1 MKCFGVFLFLGK
13 ESKWQILWRHSH
25 CISAIILLLLVGLIG
40 GGDAHIHRPRPRS
53 QMLDNSAED
62 WMHSFKPNPK
72 ERAGSV
78 KSEDSTF
85 WYNHAQNSLRS
96 QKVNMIERV
105 AKNVI
110 FFLGDGM
117 SFATITAARIFK
129 GQLEGSPFGEEAEL
143 NFEHFPHIG
152 LSKSFCVDSQVADSA
167 CSSTAY
173 MGGTKGNI
181 ATVGVKSPVTFRD
194 CRSQMNRTNQATSF
208 IAWAQAAGKATGIIT
223 TTRVTHASPAGAY
236 AHSADRDW
244 ENDKIMRDAGENPDK
259 CDDIAEQ
266 LIFGET
272 GRNINVIMGGG
283 RRELTPSS
291 VMDVENQRPGRREDG
306 KNLIEYWL
314 KGKPPKSSK
323 YVWNRDQLMS
333 INASQVDNV
342 LGLFA
347 HDHMDYVTD
356 ADANA
361 DPSLPEMTKVAID
374 ILSKNP
380 NGFVLFVEGGRID
393 HAHHSTKAQ
402 KALVETI
409 ALDAAVAAALEMTSE
424 QDTLTIVT
432 ADHSHVMTISGY
444 AQRGNP
450 ILGFSGISDVD
461 DLPYTTLSYA
471 NGPGYKHPDE
481 NGERYDLTNDN
492 LEDPNYSQMSGVPLL
507 SETHGGEDVPI
518 YSNGPF
524 AHMLT
529 GVKHQSFI
537 PHAIAY
543 AACLQPPVDGFAF
556 PPHCR
561 TSSIGPLHR

>member
-181 ATVGVKSPVTFRD
+181 AT
-194 CRSQMNRTNQATSF
+194 
-208 IAWAQAAGKATGIIT
+208 AAGKATGIIT
-223 TTRVTHASPAGAY
+223 TTRVTHGKPHQPELMHIRLIEIGKTTRQDY
-236 AHSADRDW
+236 Q
-244 ENDKIMRDAGENPDK
+244 IMSLK
-259 CDDIAEQ
+259 
-266 LIFGET
+266 
-272 GRNINVIMGGG
+272 VIMGGG

-356 ADANA
+356 AGKCFPCFVKSQGMKSRDLHANA

-461 DLPYTTLSYA
+461 DLPYTTLRGSELFA
-471 NGPGYKHPDE
+471 NE
-481 NGERYDLTNDN
+481 W
-492 LEDPNYSQMSGVPLL
+492 V
-507 SETHGGEDVPI
+507 I
-518 YSNGPF
+518 
-524 AHMLT
+524 
-529 GVKHQSFI
+529 I
-537 PHAIAY
+537 
-543 AACLQPPVDGFAF
+543 LQ
-556 PPHCR
+556 H
-561 TSSIGPLHR
+561 